1 MSSGKKVQIGMR
13 PTANKPTSTNADDWV
28 TSRGEKSDIPAVVV
42 TEKMKRLTI
51 DITED
56 LHRNVKRECATQGIN
71 IADVVRE
78 LLKKWIQKQ
87 GKS

>member
-28 TSRGEKSDIPAVVV
+28 TSRGEKSDTPTIVV

-51 DITED
+51 DIAED
-56 LHRNVKRECATQGIN
+56 LHRNIKRECATQGIN

-78 LLKKWIQKQ
+78 LLNEWVQKQ
-87 GKS
+87 VKS